1 MNAEMPKIP
10 AGSETPLAGRKCVFS
25 HLGVSCFDLPKMQK
39 FYTEVMGMQVS
50 DHGLAGPDRDRPI
63 VFLTAESNDH
73 HQLVLASGRTEG
85 EILDTPV
92 IGGSFGTAIFQISFR
107 LDTLPT
113 LRAFYKRFND
123 LGMKNVIPRNH
134 GNAWS
139 LYTRDPEGNGLELFV
154 DTPWFTHQPCGEFLD
169 LSKSDDE
176 IYKLTEALCQQRP
189 EFEMYPSWRA
199 RMKDIILKAQAK
211 LFS

>member
-1 MNAEMPKIP
+1 MNAEMPKSAAP
-10 AGSETPLAGRKCVFS
+10 QDGPMAGRKSVFS
-25 HLGVSCFDLPKMQK
+25 HMGICCFDLKKMED
-39 FYTEVMGMQVS
+39 FYTRVIGMQVT
-50 DHGLAGPDRDRPI
+50 DRGLAGPDRDRPI
-63 VFLTAESNDH
+63 LFMTAEGYDH

-107 LDTLPT
+107 IDSLPT
-113 LRAFYKRFND
+113 LRAFYQRFKD
-123 LGMKNVIPRNH
+123 EGMTHVIPRNH

-154 DTPWFTHQPCGEFLD
+154 DTPWFTHQPCGEPLD

-176 IYKLTEALCQQRP
+176 IYKLTEELCRKRP
-189 EFEMYPSWRA
+189 DFEPFDDWRA
-199 RMKDIILKAQAK
+199 RMKDAIVKAQAR
-211 LFS
+211 LF